1 MKSTSLLRP
10 TQKTIP
16 ILMLQLSLLVMVNLK
31 IPLSVKQTSR
41 HVRLVMS
48 HNQFIGVIDKA
59 NMHSLE
65 GT

>member
-48 HNQFIGVIDKA
+48 HHQVIGVNDKA